1 MFVEIED
8 FKTGWFGVSIGLK
21 NDEIEQLI
29 ERLRLL
35 HNGSSSHFH
44 LTNNNGEA
52 GGIYDIEIYVSENDS
67 HNMKIM

>member
-1 MFVEIED
+1 MLSVLCRSQFSGFTI
-8 FKTGWFGVSIGLK
+8 IGLK